1 MIEIKNLNK
10 VYHSKKR
17 KKCHALKNINLTLP
31 DTGLVFVL
39 GKSGSGKSTFLNLI
53 GGLDSITSGNVIING
68 NDLSKFSETDFCNYR
83 NDHIGFI
90 FQDYHLIEDLTV
102 YDNIALSLQLKNE
115 FGERERVSEALVRV
129 GLAGYEARY
138 PQELSG
144 GEQQRVAIARALVK
158 NPHVILA
165 DEPTGNL
172 DFATAKDVLD
182 ILKELSRD
190 CLILVVSHN
199 VNDTYKYAD
208 RIIELSYGEIISNRV
223 KNHRFP
229 TKLALSDDEI
239 VYPESYFLTDEE
251 IRLINKNHHK
261 KIVKRTDKFVEVENE
276 NDKGLKIKISKNKFK
291 FSNKRKL
298 SFKFL
303 KHKSLSIVVSSFMM
317 ASLMVIL
324 AFAQTIISFDN
335 NDTIS
340 REMNIAGIDSL
351 YFSKESPGVVDKY
364 LDSDY
369 RLQISPNDIT
379 KIKDVGYN
387 GKIYPV
393 YNVTVPAVT
402 YGNSFGFNVGIFSD
416 IFIKESLGTM
426 AVDEEFLIEKF
437 GAINY
442 LATAEETKEYGII
455 ITDYIA
461 DSILAISESFVGKT
475 YNSIVGEYIPLG
487 WNYDNVYINA
497 IIDTNYKSKHRNI
510 LNRASAGEITSLKA
524 IYNDPEFLSIMGDIY
539 DNLGFSYSLAPNFA
553 EIAYET
559 RSYFSAS
566 RMVFNDTFTFI
577 SPSAEFISFIDSSK
591 TEHLGA
597 NEMSMSI
604 EKYNQIFN
612 TRYDASNIDTFIP
625 HQVNLTYYRIYDLE
639 NQNPIFNVNVTIAG
653 LHEWSDV
660 ILFNLKNSNDL
671 RKIIGSADT
680 YAYGLYLD
688 GNDGMD
694 LAIDLMYKTDYNAQG
709 YTVSGI
715 RTMSKAVEIFIPV
728 FELIAIVLCAGAVL
742 IILSFSSKMIT
753 DKMHEIGILK
763 ALGAKNNTVS
773 AIFGLQI
780 IFMAFLTSFMLNV
793 GYYVFVGFA
802 NTLLFN
808 SLKRL
813 APYNVVLDLDF
824 LYYKP
829 AIAIVDCA
837 LIFALSFIALLL
849 PLIKVK
855 AIKPVKIIKTKE

>member
-10 VYHSKKR
+10 VYRSKKR
-17 KKCHALKNINLTLP
+17 KKCHALKNVNLTLP

-68 NDLSKFSETDFCNYR
+68 NDLSKFSENDFCNYR

-90 FQDYHLIEDLTV
+90 FQDYHLIEDITV
-102 YDNIALSLQLKNE
+102 YDNVALSLQLKNE
-115 FGERERVSEALVRV
+115 SGERERVSDALARV
-129 GLAGYEARY
+129 GLAGYESRY

-158 NPHVILA
+158 KPHVILA

-190 CLILVVSHN
+190 CLILIVSHN

-223 KNHRFP
+223 RNHEFP
-229 TKLALSDDEI
+229 TELTMSDNEI
-239 VYPESYFLTDEE
+239 VYPESCFLTDEE
-251 IRLINKNHHK
+251 ITLINNNHHK
-261 KIVKRTDKFVEVENE
+261 KVVKRKDKFVEAQNE
-276 NDKGLKIKISKNKFK
+276 KDNGSKIKISKNKFK

-303 KHKSLSIVVSSFMM
+303 KHKSLSIFISSFMM
-317 ASLMVIL
+317 ASLMTIL
-324 AFAQTIISFDN
+324 AFAQTIISFDC
-335 NDTIS
+335 NDMIS
-340 REMNIAGIDSL
+340 REMNKSGIDSL

-364 LDSDY
+364 LESDY
-369 RLQISPNDIT
+369 RLQIAPNDIT
-379 KIKDVGYN
+379 KIKDAGYN

-393 YNVTVPAVT
+393 YNVTVPVLT
-402 YGNSFGFNVGIFSD
+402 YGNSFGFNVPTFGD

-437 GAINY
+437 GGINY
-442 LATAEETKEYGII
+442 LATAEETKEFGII

-461 DSILAISESFVGKT
+461 DSILAISENFIGKT
-475 YNSIVGEYIPLG
+475 YDSIVGEYIPLG
-487 WNYDNVYINA
+487 WSYDHIYINA
-497 IIDTNYKSKHRNI
+497 IIDTNYKAKHGNI
-510 LNRASAGEITSLKA
+510 VNRALAGEITSLKA

-539 DNLGFSYSLAPNFA
+539 DSLGFSYSLDPNFEETA
-553 EIAYET
+553 CKT

-566 RMVFNDTFTFI
+566 RMTFNDTFSFI
-577 SPSAEFISFIDSSK
+577 SPSGEFISFINSSK
-591 TEHLGA
+591 TEHLGT
-597 NEMSMSI
+597 NEITMSI

-612 TRYDASNIDTFIP
+612 TRYDASNVDTFVP
-625 HQVNLTYYRIYDLE
+625 HSVNLTYYRIYDAE
-639 NQNPIFNVNVTIAG
+639 NKNPVFNVTVTIAG
-653 LHEWSDV
+653 LHEWSDI
-660 ILFNLKNSNDL
+660 ILVNSETSYEL
-671 RKIIGSADT
+671 QKIIGKADT

-688 GNDGMD
+688 GTDGMKI
-694 LAIDLMYKTDYNAQG
+694 ATDLMYKMDYNAQG
-709 YTVSGI
+709 YLVSGI
-715 RTMSKAVEIFIPV
+715 RTMSKAVEIFVPV
-728 FELIAIVLCAGAVL
+728 FELMAIVLCFGAIL

-763 ALGAKNNTVS
+763 ALGAKNSAVS
-773 AIFGLQI
+773 GIFGLQT
-780 IFMAFLTSFMLNV
+780 IFMALLTSFMLNV
-793 GYYVFVGFA
+793 GYYTFVGMA
-802 NTLLFN
+802 NTVLFN

-824 LYYKP
+824 LYYKLNIA
-829 AIAIVDCA
+829 AIDCV